1 MTKKKFGIGCGTVL
15 GILITVIVI
24 SALIANRPS
33 PAPDE
38 TALEVELIE
47 AEGKGLID
55 VSAYGAGSLEW
66 VNLNITSRSDA
77 PLKVTILPGTIFEP
91 QSASVQSMVVRKERV
106 VVVEPGAT
114 TESKRVAVA
123 CANMRRDM
131 PGESD
136 NLTLGISRASPDLVA
151 LLNLPDFHKEPFRI
165 QQFAIW
171 TITDNPEC
179 DQYVGVGLYGMGA
192 SPDDDEMTK
201 IRVTF
206 EKAGIS
212 IDKYR
217 ALR

>member
-1 MTKKKFGIGCGTVL
+1 MTKKKFGIGCGAAL
-15 GILITVIVI
+15 GLLIIVI
-24 SALIANRPS
+24 IGSLILGRPS
-33 PAPDE
+33 PAPDG
-38 TALEVELIE
+38 TAIEVELIE
-47 AEGKGLID
+47 AESKGLID
-55 VSAYGAGSLEW
+55 VSAYGAGSLQW

-91 QSASVQSMVVRKERV
+91 QSASVQNMVVRKERV

-151 LLNLPDFHKEPFRI
+151 LLNLTNFHKEPFRV

-171 TITDNPEC
+171 TITDNPERH
-179 DQYVGVGLYGMGA
+179 DYTGIGYYGVGTG
-192 SPDDDEMTK
+192 PNDEEIER
-201 IRVTF
+201 IRILF
-206 EKAGIS
+206 ENAGIS
-212 IDKYR
+212 TEKYR
-217 ALR
+217 ALQ